1 MCSSQNQKSLI
12 SIAESSPHR
21 ALLVGA
27 SAFALAVAIAPGAH
41 AQSQPTT
48 GFYIGGAA
56 GANLEESNRFRNGG
70 GSSTDTY
77 DPGFA
82 GTLSLGYGLGNGL
95 RVEVEPGYRN
105 NQVDRV
111 NGRAADSRMQ
121 TATFMGNVLYD
132 FNQFQTPWIPLT
144 PHIGAGIG
152 DANVWDR
159 SVTPTRNNA
168 SGDTNRLAFQA
179 IGGLDYSLTPNQKI
193 GVDYRYLVVHD
204 ASFPTIAGASAHA
217 GDLDNHTFL
226 ATYRYEFNT
235 PPAPPP
241 PEPQAAAA
249 TTAAPPPPAPP
260 PAARPY
266 EVYFEFDRANLTPDA
281 RQVVQQAAQSA
292 LQGNVTNIVATGHTD
307 TVGTDSYNLALSK
320 RRAAAVKAELIKDGV
335 SGNEISTNGVGEND
349 LAVPTGPGVNEPRNR
364 RVEISV
370 PQSGSPGT

>member
-1 MCSSQNQKSLI
+1 MSRVLLI
-12 SIAESSPHR
+12 G
-21 ALLVGA
+21 V
-27 SAFALAVAIAPGAH
+27 SAFALAVGVTPAAH
-41 AQSQPTT
+41 AQSQPTN
-48 GFYIGGAA
+48 GFYVGGAA

-70 GSSTDTY
+70 GTSTDTY
-77 DPGFA
+77 DPGVA
-82 GTLSLGYGLGNGL
+82 GLLDLGYGFGNGF
-95 RVEVEPGYRN
+95 RVELEPGYRN
-105 NQVDRV
+105 NPVDRV
-111 NGRAADSRMQ
+111 NGKEAGSRMQ

-144 PHIGAGIG
+144 PHIGVGIG
-152 DANVWDR
+152 DAEVWNR
-159 SVTPTRNNA
+159 STTPSGNNS

-204 ASFPTIAGASAHA
+204 ASFPTNAGASAHA

-260 PAARPY
+260 AAHPY
-266 EVYFEFDRANLTPDA
+266 EVYFEFDRATLTPDA
-281 RQVVQQAAQSA
+281 RQVVQQAAQNA
-292 LQGNVTNIVATGHTD
+292 QQGNATNIVATGHTD

-320 RRAAAVKAELIKDGV
+320 RRAAAVKAELVKDGIPA
-335 SGNEISTNGVGEND
+335 GEIATNGVGEHD
-349 LAVPTGPGVNEPRNR
+349 LAVPTGANVNEPRNR

-370 PQSGSPGT
+370 QQPGA